1 MLHLSSLPSL
11 SEEQVA
17 RFVEL
22 VADIELNV
30 NCKKYSSTPI
40 LLLCRNNQNES
51 LYPCLKSILAREDV
65 DLQITNHG
73 NNALMLLSRYYPLS
87 NPLIDCI
94 RLLVNRGMDI
104 NMKNC
109 KENSKTALFFLS
121 QNTLISKNLI
131 DVARLLINENSD
143 FKIARKT
150 AEALGNKR
158 SLRRDGDILLKIIDS
173 YRPGQGRVNNKVRI
187 SFLLFT
193 MYLLSLILLILVL
206 FSFLKRR
213 KKRSY

>member
-1 MLHLSSLPSL
+1 LLHLSSQPSL

-22 VADIELNV
+22 VADTKLNV
-30 NCKKYSSTPI
+30 NCKRNSSTPI

-51 LYPCLKSILAREDV
+51 LYPCLKSISAREDV

-150 AEALGNKR
+150 AEALGKR
-158 SLRRDGDILLKIIDS
+158 GLRRDGDILSKIIDS

-187 SFLLFT
+187 FLSFYGVFVFIIFAHLGT
-193 MYLLSLILLILVL
+193 S
-206 FSFLKRR
+206 FSFFNT
-213 KKRSY
+213 